1 MSIAGFRHVLAG
13 MYPTSSMISRVG
25 TEEQFITMFQ
35 NERLKLKEEIA
46 FAPGGV
52 FLSVGNWELGEK
64 VITCMAVHFIDREW
78 KRHRKIIS
86 CFCSEL
92 GDAESEHY
100 ISILPNWENMIY
112 LSSNL
117 NSVSRQTVTKYSL
130 ENKLLGVVLPEPVKD
145 SAMILDLEKILTGK
159 NYLLAKCKLINIPC
173 SVNVVHQ
180 LFISVPNGLIQETSI
195 KWFGYMTHSSPW
207 KEKYQ
212 QILSRMCLHRP
223 SFGSKRWYST
233 FYLMEAVLQ
242 FNKTF
247 PDPIQEDSSWYPQ
260 KPSSKSLEAAESF
273 CLVARPIYQAIRV
286 ISSSRSAIN
295 SYFHALWSV
304 RTVLQESSGNVRM
317 ERVLD
322 IKDMLKTFDKEWKK
336 LYLWLSVAVVLDP
349 RYKMRF
355 LEHCFRQAY
364 GNGAKTYISDVRGKI
379 YELFFRYSCHA
390 DQQSR
395 NNDMEMNIHGSDPLD
410 VTDHNY
416 HEQATY
422 ENSLRELHAYLDG
435 ELCPLNDDNYLSSE
449 ALPQNGH
456 FDILKWWKAN
466 ASIYPALAILAR
478 DVLAI
483 SACAVSEESAFGET
497 DERVYL
503 FNQKLSHEMAEAV
516 ICTQDWFQDSG
527 RSDAN
532 GGNCSVPI

>member
-1 MSIAGFRHVLAG
+1 
-13 MYPTSSMISRVG
+13 
-25 TEEQFITMFQ
+25 
-35 NERLKLKEEIA
+35 
-46 FAPGGV
+46 
-52 FLSVGNWELGEK
+52 
-64 VITCMAVHFIDREW
+64 
-78 KRHRKIIS
+78 
-86 CFCSEL
+86 
-92 GDAESEHY
+92 
-100 ISILPNWENMIY
+100 
-112 LSSNL
+112 
-117 NSVSRQTVTKYSL
+117 
-130 ENKLLGVVLPEPVKD
+130 
-145 SAMILDLEKILTGK
+145 
-159 NYLLAKCKLINIPC
+159 
-173 SVNVVHQ
+173 
-180 LFISVPNGLIQETSI
+180 
-195 KWFGYMTHSSPW
+195 
-207 KEKYQ
+207 
-212 QILSRMCLHRP
+212 MCLHRP

-233 FYLMEAVLQ
+233 YYLMEAVLQ
-242 FNKTF
+242 LNKTF
-247 PDPIQEDSSWYPQ
+247 PDPIEVDSGWYPQ
-260 KPSSKSLEAAESF
+260 KPSSKSLEAAENQATPYQSF
-273 CLVARPIYQAIRV
+273 CPVARPIYQAIRV
-286 ISSSRSAIN
+286 ISCSRSAIN

-317 ERVLD
+317 DRILD
-322 IKDMLKTFDKEWKK
+322 IKGMLITFDKEWTK

-379 YELFFRYSCHA
+379 YELFFRYSCRADRA

-395 NNDMEMNIHGSDPLD
+395 NNNNDMEMNSHGSDPLD

-422 ENSLRELHAYLDG
+422 EDSLRELHAYLDG
-435 ELCPLNDDNYLSSE
+435 ELCPLNDVNYLSSE

-456 FDILKWWKAN
+456 FDILKWWKVN

-516 ICTQDWFQDSG
+516 MCTQDWFQDSG
-527 RSDAN
+527 RSDTN